1 MDRTDLDG
9 DPSGTWPLV
18 GQTNVQIHVP
28 TGPQYNR
35 LSDYSHDACKMH
47 VQRSVIDL
55 PTPAESAYKR

>member
-18 GQTNVQIHVP
+18 GQTNVQIP

-35 LSDYSHDACKMH
+35 LSDYSHDVCSYVDAAERACE
-47 VQRSVIDL
+47 R
-55 PTPAESAYKR
+55 